1 MILRFGKTTLAVLA
15 AASMVSAPVM
25 AAAAPSKTV
34 SVSNVKRV
42 GAVRKTENKLGGGSG
57 ILVAIL
63 AAAAVIGG
71 IVIAA
76 GSNSNTPTSP

>member
-1 MILRFGKTTLAVLA
+1 MRFGKISLAVLA
-15 AASMVSAPVM
+15 AASLVSAPVM
-25 AAAAPSKTV
+25 AAAAPSKAT
-34 SVSNVKRV
+34 SVSQVKRV

-57 ILVAIL
+57 VLVAIL

-76 GSNSNTPTSP
+76 GSNNNSPTSP